1 MTGNLYSI
9 VPVEAI
15 RDRRLSLEQL
25 RVLIALLS
33 FRSKSANLV
42 WPSRAQ
48 IAERCGIHI
57 ANISSATSAL
67 ERFGWLEKEGKGG
80 HSKATRY
87 TLVVP
92 DLENSTTLADSAT
105 AADSAT
111 VADSATRPLA
121 ESARGMR
128 VADSATRKEVN
139 QELTNRRDQGSSP
152 ACSQASPDREK
163 QITSIPD
170 CPHHEII
177 ALYAKHLPTLPR
189 PRVWDGERA
198 KNLRARWRWV
208 LTSKGEDGEPLATD
222 TASGLRYFEGFFHFV
237 AQSDFLTGRS
247 DKWHGCDLEWLVKAG
262 NFAKVIEGKYEN
274 RETTA

>member
-92 DLENSTTLADSAT
+92 DLENSTT
-105 AADSAT
+105 
-111 VADSATRPLA
+111 
-121 ESARGMR
+121 

-170 CPHHEII
+170 CPHNEII